1 MIDLNNFWNNSIAA
15 PDKINLF
22 VIKYISIYFFLI
34 FENFFEFVIYE
45 FYTIFLWSCKKK
57 KKSQEAEFQKFCFL
71 LNKSVSTKYIY

>member
-57 KKSQEAEFQKFCFL
+57 KKKLGSR
-71 LNKSVSTKYIY
+71 VSKVLFFIK